1 MLISISVTHAA
12 SMSAS
17 SRAVL
22 PTLYA
27 TAKKLN
33 APIAK
38 LDKKVSVASNAYEEL
53 SAVRKKDKDWIK
65 LDQLYTTVAT
75 LGVSRL
81 GAGRKSDDPKA
92 KALVAK
98 IDRLRKRA
106 NGKPMQEALDIQ
118 QEIRALEVDLE
129 KVLIASGSRMKP
141 LLEQALAELKPL
153 EAKLDKKY
161 AKLNPL
167 AEKRN
172 ALIAER
178 RTHPAWKQATPALA
192 KYHQRV
198 REVVRGAQ
206 TSSNKALTK
215 LARSYNALNKVP
227 PRDYDERKANEEAKF
242 KLAVEM
248 EKLLLNE

>member
-1 MLISISVTHAA
+1 MLITISATPMA

-27 TAKKLN
+27 TAKKLM
-33 APIAK
+33 APVAK
-38 LDKKVSVASNAYEEL
+38 LDKKVSDASNAYEEL
-53 SAVRKKDKDWIK
+53 SAVRKKDKDWAK
-65 LDQLYTTVAT
+65 LDQMHTTVST
-75 LGVSRL
+75 LSVSRL
-81 GAGRKSDDPKA
+81 GAGRKSADPKV

-98 IDRLRKRA
+98 IDSLRKKA
-106 NGKPMQEALDIQ
+106 NGKSVREASAVYQDVRKMQL
-118 QEIRALEVDLE
+118 DLE
-129 KVLIASGSRMKP
+129 KALIASGSRMKP
-141 LLEQALAELKPL
+141 LLEQAHAEMKPL
-153 EAKLDKKY
+153 EAKMDKKY
-161 AKLNPL
+161 AKLDPL

-178 RTHPAWKQATPALA
+178 RSHPALKKALPAMS

-198 REVVRGAQ
+198 LEVVRGARR
-206 TSSNKALTK
+206 SSNKALTK
-215 LARSYNALNKVP
+215 LVRSYSALQNVQ
-227 PRDYDERKANEEAKF
+227 PRDYAERKANEDAMF

>member
-1 MLISISVTHAA
+1 MLITISATPMA

-27 TAKKLN
+27 AAKKLN

-38 LDKKVSVASNAYEEL
+38 LDKKVSDASNAYEEL
-53 SAVRKKDKDWIK
+53 SAVRKKDKEWAK
-65 LDQLYTTVAT
+65 LDQMHTTVST
-75 LGVSRL
+75 VGVSRL
-81 GAGRKSDDPKA
+81 GAGRKSTDPKV

-98 IDRLRKRA
+98 IDSLRKKA
-106 NGKPMQEALDIQ
+106 NGKPLQEALAIQ
-118 QEIRALEVDLE
+118 QDMRKVQIDLE
-129 KVLIASGSRMKP
+129 KALIASGSRMKP
-141 LLEQALAELKPL
+141 LFEQAYAELKPL

-161 AKLNPL
+161 AKLTPL

-178 RTHPAWKQATPALA
+178 RSHPALKKALPAMS

-215 LARSYNALNKVP
+215 LARSYNALNKVQ
-227 PRDYDERKANEEAKF
+227 PRDYDERKANEDAKYQ
-242 KLAVEM
+242 LAVEM